1 MNLFELFFKIG
12 VKDEASGEVKKL
24 SDKLGKGLKASAKI
38 GLSAVGAAAAGVAAL
53 TKQSLESYAEYEQ
66 LVGSVE
72 TLFGAGGKTL
82 EEYARSVGKSTSEA
96 AEEYGVLMKSQ
107 QTVLENADEAYI
119 SAGLS
124 ANEYMSTVTSFSASL
139 LQSLDGDTQAAAD
152 LANQALIDM
161 SDNANKMGTDMA
173 MIQNAYQG
181 FAKANYTMLDNLKL
195 GYGGTQTEM
204 KRLIRDAAVL
214 DKSVDASSMS
224 FANIVKAI
232 KAVQDNMG
240 ITGTTAAEAATTI
253 QGSANMAKAAWEN
266 LKIAL
271 ADENGDVEAAA
282 DRFAESLGTLG
293 ERVLPKLKTILSSA
307 AKVIRELA
315 PMVIAE
321 IPAIVSELAPE
332 LSNAAAGLV
341 VSVFENL
348 PGIVS
353 TIPELGETAMSIIS
367 TLVDGITTAAT
378 DGNLAGSLITA
389 VVEFARAITSPEALS
404 SILRSGVDLT
414 MGLVDGIIDGIPELI
429 QAAPAIIGNLIGS
442 LIDAAPRLAT
452 MGPELVFQLV
462 EGLKSPENALA
473 MLQGGVELIFGIL
486 EGVKSAF
493 TYVFDIGGDIIGK
506 FGEGFMSFLDDPLKW
521 GEDLINKII
530 EGITGKWDELKDW
543 WSGLWEGLFGG
554 DKEVGVDIVATPEID
569 GSHRLGLSRVPY
581 DGYIAELHEGER
593 VLTKSE
599 ARAYG
604 GGHGGVTVNVNI
616 DGAKYSDEESLADAV
631 VRKLQRLFDEEGA
644 AYA

>member
-66 LVGSVE
+66 LVGGVE

-82 EEYARSVGKSTSEA
+82 EEYANSVGKSTSEA
-96 AEEYGVLMKSQ
+96 AEEYGALMKAQ
-107 QTVLENADEAYI
+107 QTVLDNADAAYVT
-119 SAGLS
+119 AGLS

-161 SDNANKMGTDMA
+161 SDNANKMGNDMA

-181 FAKANYTMLDNLKL
+181 FAKANYTMLDNLRL
-195 GYGGTQTEM
+195 GYSGSQSEM
-204 KRLIRDAAVL
+204 RRLIKDAAAL

-240 ITGTTAAEAATTI
+240 ITGTTSAEATTTI

-266 LKIAL
+266 LKVAL

-293 ERVLPKLKTILSSA
+293 DNVLPRVKKILKSIPRLI
-307 AKVIRELA
+307 KEVGPDIIREL
-315 PMVIAE
+315 PS
-321 IPAIVSELAPE
+321 IVDELAPDAADAVADLAVAAIE
-332 LSNAAAGLV
+332 VIPSLGVEVVEAIDKILEEVGDSLAEKFPAFGWLFDDLEDKVWAIIAAITAFKTIKGVTDFINSISTAMTALTARTTAQTTAQTNLNAATLAFKGAVVTAGLTW
-341 VSVFENL
+341 L
-348 PGIVS
+348 
-353 TIPELGETAMSIIS
+353 IPQYFDIAEK
-367 TLVDGITTAAT
+367 
-378 DGNLAGSLITA
+378 
-389 VVEFARAITSPEALS
+389 AITETKENIEEMKENGGKMEFVGWEAYDTGMSWWDQL
-404 SILRSGVDLT
+404 LY
-414 MGLVDGIIDGIPELI
+414 GLGFK
-429 QAAPAIIGNLIGS
+429 S
-442 LIDAAPRLAT
+442 LD
-452 MGPELVFQLV
+452 E
-462 EGLKSPENALA
+462 
-473 MLQGGVELIFGIL
+473 
-486 EGVKSAF
+486 
-493 TYVFDIGGDIIGK
+493 
-506 FGEGFMSFLDDPLKW
+506 
-521 GEDLINKII
+521 
-530 EGITGKWDELKDW
+530 IT
-543 WSGLWEGLFGG
+543 
-554 DKEVGVDIVATPEID
+554 D

-599 ARAYG
+599 ARDYRG
-604 GGHGGVTVNVNI
+604 SRGGVTVNVNI

-631 VRKLQRLFDEEGA
+631 VRKLQKLFDDEDA
-644 AYA
+644 VYA

>member
-66 LVGSVE
+66 LVGGVE
-72 TLFGAGGKTL
+72 TLFKDSAD
-82 EEYARSVGKSTSEA
+82 
-96 AEEYGVLMKSQ
+96 
-107 QTVLENADEAYI
+107 TVRGYADEAYI

-204 KRLIRDAAVL
+204 KRLIRDAAAL

-224 FANIVKAI
+224 FANIVRAI

-271 ADENGDVEAAA
+271 ADENGDVEAA

-293 ERVLPKLKTILSSA
+293 KNVLPKLKTILSSA
-307 AKVIRELA
+307 TKVIRELA

-404 SILRSGVDLT
+404 SILTSGVDLT

-442 LIDAAPRLAT
+442 LIGAAPRLAT
-452 MGPELVFQLV
+452 LGPELVFQLV
-462 EGLKSPENALA
+462 EGLMSPENALA

-530 EGITGKWDELKDW
+530 EGITGKWNELKDW

-604 GGHGGVTVNVNI
+604 GGRGGVTVNVNI